1 MNEYGKEEA
10 EQLTKNECEQ
20 EVIQNWGNQ
29 LRRQQEGLS
38 RKQDMVY
45 AEIKYKETADKGS

>member
-1 MNEYGKEEA
+1 MNEYGKGEA

-45 AEIKYKETADKGS
+45 AEIKYKDTADKGS